1 MYSDISDALK
11 RERIQIFQSLKGG
24 MYSEISESLKDH
36 ASFSESIKGNGGSRP
51 EPKTC
56 QNLSFLEYRT

>member
-36 ASFSESIKGNGGSRP
+36 ASFSESIKGKRWQQARA
-51 EPKTC
+51 E
-56 QNLSFLEYRT
+56 NLSKLVISGT